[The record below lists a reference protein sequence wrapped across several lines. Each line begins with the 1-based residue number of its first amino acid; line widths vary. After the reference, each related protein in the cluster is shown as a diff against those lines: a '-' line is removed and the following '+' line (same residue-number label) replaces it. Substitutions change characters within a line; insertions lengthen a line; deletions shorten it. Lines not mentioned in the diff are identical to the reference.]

1 MSLIAKLPILYSSRQ
16 YRVGD
21 TLPAT
26 NPAMV
31 DAWIESG
38 AAEYKDTV
46 DPEPAPKAKPV
57 AAEAGLPGKSSDGDP
72 EALVGKVSKR
82 GRARK

>member
-16 YRVGD
+16 YSGGD
-21 TLPAT
+21 ILPAT
-26 NPAMV
+26 NPVMV

-57 AAEAGLPGKSSDGDP
+57 AAEPGLPGKSSDGDP

>member
-21 TLPAT
+21 ILPAT

-38 AAEYKDTV
+38 AAEYRDTV
-46 DPEPAPKAKPV
+46 DPEPAPKAKPA
-57 AAEAGLPGKSSDGDP
+57 AAEAGLPGKASDGDP